1 MLAEIKSYI
10 LAKRS
15 FPSSIRLL
23 LNAYAPGVEYA

>member
-15 FPSSIRLL
+15 FPSNIRLL
-23 LNAYAPGVEYA
+23 LDAYAAGEENA